1 MAMDYRNKMA
11 AFKEASSTRKQVFLT
26 MITTF
31 GVKQN
36 QYSLGLVDASLTMDD
51 LFVGL

>member
-1 MAMDYRNKMA
+1 MAVFKA
-11 AFKEASSTRKQVFLT
+11 ATKTRKQVFLT

-36 QYSLGLVDASLTMDD
+36 QHSLGLVDVALTMDD
-51 LFVGL
+51 LFEKLWNHQ

>member
-1 MAMDYRNKMA
+1 MDYRNKMA
-11 AFKEASSTRKQVFLT
+11 AFKETTRTRKQVFLT

-36 QYSLGLVDASLTMDD
+36 QHSIGLVDAELTMDV
-51 LFVGL
+51 LFEGG

>member
-1 MAMDYRNKMA
+1 
-11 AFKEASSTRKQVFLT
+11 

-36 QYSLGLVDASLTMDD
+36 QYSLGLVDAELTMDD
-51 LFVGL
+51 LFENGVT